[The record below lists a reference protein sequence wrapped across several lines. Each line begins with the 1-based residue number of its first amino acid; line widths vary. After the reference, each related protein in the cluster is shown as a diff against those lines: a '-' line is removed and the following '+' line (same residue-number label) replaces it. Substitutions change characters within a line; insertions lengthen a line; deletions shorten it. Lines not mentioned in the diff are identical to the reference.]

1 MTTAIEKRSGANR
14 RKGNERR
21 LTVDQRYKSGA
32 LKNKRTFSERR
43 RGERRKNISAFVTC
57 RGCGE
62 LFIITKDELYKM
74 TRENKTV
81 LCPKGCQRDNT
92 MVAKAALLM
101 AEREKRK

>member
-1 MTTAIEKRSGANR
+1 MTTVTEKRGGADR
-14 RKGNERR
+14 RKGKERR

-43 RGERRKNISAFVTC
+43 RIERRKNLYAHITC

-62 LFIITKDELYKM
+62 LFIITKNEFYKM
-74 TRENKTV
+74 TRENKAI

-92 MVAKAALLM
+92 MIAKTALLI